1 MKERVISLS
10 LLSKSLTLR
19 GLEEGGCL
27 QPQEIDLA
35 VTLVGD
41 EVSGDQPT
49 RMTMTTTHMATT
61 ARGTLGM
68 LF

>member
-1 MKERVISLS
+1 MGRKVLKERVISLS

-19 GLEEGGCL
+19 GLEEGGSL
-27 QPQEIDLA
+27 QPQETDLA

-49 RMTMTTTHMATT
+49 LIRMTMTTSHMPTDH
-61 ARGTLGM
+61 
-68 LF
+68 